1 MQEDGNA
8 TVLKLGV
15 SFSFYFLPNLPLALK
30 SFLSL
35 PPCRGCLPSLF
46 SSLLMPYQQ
55 NVVLLSLCP
64 QASRAL
70 LSHLRGAACPAA
82 GRRANHMP
90 RTGPWVLP
98 RRRCSWL
105 GSSWGLRGNGLVH
118 GLKRISEQRKMNS
131 LTGHSGLFWEAR

>member
-1 MQEDGNA
+1 MEEDGSA
-8 TVLKLGV
+8 TVSKLGM
-15 SFSFYFLPNLPLALK
+15 SFSFYFLPNLPLTLK

-46 SSLLMPYQQ
+46 SSLLMPYRQ

-90 RTGPWVLP
+90 RTVPWVLS

-105 GSSWGLRGNGLVH
+105 GSSWALRGNRLVH
-118 GLKRISEQRKMNS
+118 GLKRICEQKESKS
-131 LTGHSGLFWEAR
+131 LIGHLGLFWEAR